1 MPNGP
6 ETHLPSNPTRRPL
19 KVFAFDPS
27 RGRLLGNEI
36 QIDVRYR
43 QLPPGTTDRSNARSA
58 IPALR
63 SDWTGHRHCPPV
75 KLDQPG
81 VLVRNGLAPSQSD
94 PRFHQQMVYA
104 VVSDTIEQFET
115 ALGRRIH
122 WRRGERRP
130 KAPRGWV
137 ADDILT
143 LMLYPH
149 A

>member
-27 RGRLLGNEI
+27 RGRLLGNEM

-43 QLPPGTTDRSNARSA
+43 QLLPGPADQSNVRDRIAVLDYDVSRD
-58 IPALR
+58 R
-63 SDWTGHRHCPPV
+63 YYRPV

-115 ALGRRIH
+115 ALG
-122 WRRGERRP
+122 
-130 KAPRGWV
+130 
-137 ADDILT
+137 
-143 LMLYPH
+143 
-149 A
+149 